1 MLKQRLITA
10 IIMMTVF
17 LAALVFL
24 PTSLFAAFMATV
36 VLIGAWEWANLAGL
50 SAVWQRLVYV
60 VSMALL
66 LGFGANYLQVAELR
80 APVSE
85 QTGQAFKI
93 ILTIACTW
101 WALAL
106 LWVQTYPQSALLWR
120 SRAVR
125 ALMGF
130 LVLAPA
136 WVGLVYL
143 RAQDF
148 GVGLILLLI
157 ATVICSDTGGYFAG
171 RRWGKTKLAPEVSP
185 GKTWEGVAGGVV
197 ANIILSLLVWS
208 IWGGGLALLLA
219 IVIPTALVSI
229 LGDLQESMLKRHRGI
244 KDSSGL
250 LPGHGGLLD
259 RVDSLTAAAP
269 VFALAVLVSGW
280 MPG

>member
-10 IIMMTVF
+10 IVMMAVF
-17 LAALVFL
+17 LVALVYL
-24 PTSLFAAFMATV
+24 PTPLFAAFMATV

-50 SAVWQRLVYV
+50 SALWQRLVYV
-60 VSMALL
+60 VAMALVL
-66 LGFGANYLQVAELR
+66 AFGAVYLRVSELE
-80 APVSE
+80 APVGE
-85 QTGQAFKI
+85 PTVQAFKI
-93 ILTIACTW
+93 LLTIACTW

-120 SRAVR
+120 SRTVR

-130 LVLAPA
+130 LVLTPA

-143 RAQDF
+143 RAQDN
-148 GVGLILLLI
+148 GIGLILLLI
-157 ATVICSDTGGYFAG
+157 VTVICSDTGGYFAG
-171 RRWGKTKLAPEVSP
+171 RRWGKTKLAPAVSP
-185 GKTWEGVAGGVV
+185 GKTWEGVAGGVA
-197 ANIILSLLVWS
+197 ANIVLSLLVWS
-208 IWGGGLALLLA
+208 IWGGSLALLLA

-244 KDSSGL
+244 KDSSAL